1 MKRKSGIILID
12 MLMAVVIVGLAAV
25 AAVELLT
32 ASARAGR
39 YTEYLQA
46 ATSLC
51 RERLEQIRNIPGL
64 SAGTGSNSGDPF
76 LPDMTNVSTD
86 QYLSGFYLT
95 ESDTYQASAGT
106 PGSLAAMTPPV
117 RFDRITRI
125 EWVDDP
131 AGGGVQDYY
140 KVTVTVF
147 WPDRGETRALSM
159 ETLVSG
165 N

>member
-1 MKRKSGIILID
+1 LKAKQGIILID
-12 MLMAVVIVGLAAV
+12 LLMAVVIVGIAAV

-32 ASARAGR
+32 ASGKGGR
-39 YTEYLQA
+39 YAENLQI

-64 SAGTGSNSGDPF
+64 SIGTGSNTGDAL
-76 LPDMTNVSTD
+76 LPDLTDVSTD

-95 ESDTYQASAGT
+95 ESDTYQVSAGT
-106 PGSLAAMTPPV
+106 PGSLTAMRPPV
-117 RFDRITRI
+117 RADRITQI

-131 AGGGVQDYY
+131 AGGGSQDYFR
-140 KVTVTVF
+140 VTVTVF
-147 WPDRGETRALSM
+147 WPDGGETKALSM
-159 ETLVSG
+159 ETLAVG